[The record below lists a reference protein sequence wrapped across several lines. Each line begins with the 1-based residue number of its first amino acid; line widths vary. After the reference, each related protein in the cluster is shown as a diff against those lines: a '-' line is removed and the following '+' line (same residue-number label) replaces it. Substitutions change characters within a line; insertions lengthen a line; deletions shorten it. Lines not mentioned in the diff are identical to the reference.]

1 MYSPPVTITIVAIV
15 AVITVTARAKKL
27 KIDSSICGHN
37 VISFKFYWPVMHIID
52 KLSFFLKSGL
62 T

>member
-15 AVITVTARAKKL
+15 AVITVPACAQDL
-27 KIDSSICGHN
+27 KIDSSICDHN
-37 VISFKFYWPVMHIID
+37 VISFEFYWPVMHIID
-52 KLSFFLKSGL
+52 KLSFFFKSGL